1 MRFSQ
6 ALDQLR
12 KEDSTGTSGNYG
24 MLDQRAALQWVQKS
38 IASFGGD
45 RAKVTI
51 FGESSGGTSVA
62 YHVVNPRSAGLF
74 KRAILESPGQT
85 CNSSVTPHTTYD
97 NSVTTLFRTTG
108 NRHNYIWRGVLP
120 PPSSTGRAKQ
130 PASGVL
136 SMQCS
141 RLMVYTSAD
150 VCTFFF

>member
-1 MRFSQ
+1 MLIQKRRRRGAVRLPQ

-45 RAKVTI
+45 PARVTI

-85 CNSSVTPHTTYD
+85 CDNSVTPH
-97 NSVTTLFRTTG
+97 V
-108 NRHNYIWRGVLP
+108 
-120 PPSSTGRAKQ
+120 
-130 PASGVL
+130 
-136 SMQCS
+136 
-141 RLMVYTSAD
+141 
-150 VCTFFF
+150 